1 MKKYD
6 GTPSKKKFK
15 GYNFYIQCNDKLS
28 QRNREELIETSS
40 NHLGEVFSSLPC
52 STDKMIRDGLINKL
66 DKNLTDFELLDQWNF
81 MYDSF
86 GYLMSRFK
94 NQWERERIKSFKIQ
108 TFQNLERFEE
118 LVDKVSNLEGE
129 IMKLKLKS
137 NRLVNI

>member
-1 MKKYD
+1 MKKYN

-28 QRNREELIETSS
+28 QRNREELIQTSS
-40 NHLGEVFSSLPC
+40 NHLDEVFSSLPC
-52 STDKMIRDGLINKL
+52 STDKMIRDGLINEL

-81 MYDSF
+81 MYESF

-108 TFQNLERFEE
+108 TFHNLERFEE

>member
-1 MKKYD
+1 MKKYN

-28 QRNREELIETSS
+28 QRNREELIQTSS
-40 NHLGEVFSSLPC
+40 NHLDEVFSSLPC
-52 STDKMIRDGLINKL
+52 STDKMIRDGLINEL

-118 LVDKVSNLEGE
+118 LVDKVSKLEGE
-129 IMKLKLKS
+129 VMKLKLKS

>member
-1 MKKYD
+1 MKKYN

-52 STDKMIRDGLINKL
+52 STDKMIRDGLINEL

-108 TFQNLERFEE
+108 TFHNLERFEE
-118 LVDKVSNLEGE
+118 LVDKVSKLEGE
-129 IMKLKLKS
+129 VMKLKLKS